1 MHLLHFLRTIHFTLD
16 IKLPHNHEAI
26 NVHKKAGPL
35 GNGQFFFFTVYS
47 MSLNKMCWFVLFCK
61 GMITFLQHFIL
72 LLFFSRKWPLDRKIS
87 RIRIRN
93 VVWKHD
99 TFWFYAKKSMQI
111 ATFFKYERNEF
122 TELNK
127 KYISTQL
134 WIQTNW
140 ELN

>member
-1 MHLLHFLRTIHFTLD
+1 MILMHLLHFLRTIHFTLD

-72 LLFFSRKWPLDRKIS
+72 LLFFFQKMTVGQENIQDK
-87 RIRIRN
+87 
-93 VVWKHD
+93 D
-99 TFWFYAKKSMQI
+99 KKCCVK
-111 ATFFKYERNEF
+111 TWHLLVLCK
-122 TELNK
+122 K
-127 KYISTQL
+127 KYANCYFFQIWKKWVYRT
-134 WIQTNW
+134 
-140 ELN
+140 